1 MAKQKQLTIA
11 SDGQALTIEDT
22 RDKASKIFDLLD
34 VSEATRKDYKYRIG
48 LFLDFTG
55 ERGFNRNSFLD
66 FKRSL
71 AERTDL
77 AIATKNK
84 YLATAKIFLKEANRQ
99 GFLPA
104 DITQNI
110 KTFNQSKRHKRSGL
124 NDEEM
129 SKLTT
134 AIKELPETPANTR
147 LKAILSLLVF
157 QGLRQ
162 VEIIRLNVKDI
173 DFISKTAFIQG
184 KGQDD
189 KEPINLHP
197 ETIRALQSYLKSNR
211 IADGALFTSQ
221 SNNNKNK
228 RLTTRAVR
236 DIIKKTLNDL
246 GIEKTTH
253 GFRHYFTTTLI
264 KTYKGDLLE
273 VAQYT
278 RHKSLEML
286 QVYND
291 NINREA
297 DLPRFYRAF
306 SGVKF

>member
-1 MAKQKQLTIA
+1 MAKQNQLTIIN
-11 SDGQALTIEDT
+11 SEQALTIEDT
-22 RDKASKIFDLLD
+22 RDKASKVFDLLD

-55 ERGFNRNSFLD
+55 ERGFNRNSFLE

-77 AIATKNK
+77 AVATKNK

-110 KTFNQSKRHKRSGL
+110 KTFSQSKKHKRDGL

-134 AIKELPETPANTR
+134 AIKELPETPTNAR
-147 LKAILSLLVF
+147 LKAIISLLVF

-162 VEIIRLNVKDI
+162 VEIIRLDIKDI

-197 ETIRALQSYLKSNR
+197 EAIKAIQGYLKSNK

-221 SNNNKNK
+221 SNNNKNQ
-228 RLTTRAVR
+228 RLTTRAIR
-236 DIIKKTLNDL
+236 DIVKKTLNDL

-253 GFRHYFTTTLI
+253 GFRHYFITTLI

-291 NINREA
+291 NINRKA
-297 DLPRFYRAF
+297 DLPRYYQAF
-306 SGVKF
+306 SGVKL